1 MTLLT
6 RTQRPEAS
14 TFWRHDLDDLFSGF
28 LANTCSRSTAKT
40 WPSVDIINKDVQIEV
55 RVEVPGCKP
64 DDINITVES
73 DVLTISGEKQQTQET
88 KEDALYYRESVSGSF
103 RRDIRLPA
111 EVDANKIEASYE
123 QGILNL
129 VCPKSDKAK
138 AFKVKIQG

>member
-14 TFWRHDLDDLFSGF
+14 PFWRNDLDDLFTGF
-28 LANTCSRSTAKT
+28 LTNARSRSSAQT
-40 WPSVDIINKDVQIEV
+40 WPSVDIINKDAQIEV
-55 RVEVPGCKP
+55 RVEVPGCTP

-73 DVLTISGEKQQTQET
+73 DVLTISGEKKQTQET
-88 KEDALYYRESVSGSF
+88 KEDAFYYRESVSGSF

-111 EVDANKIEASYE
+111 DVDADKIEASYE

-138 AFKVKIQG
+138 TIKVKVQA